1 MSAAERTG
9 PDAGWFDE
17 ARLGLFVHMGLYSVA
32 ARHEWV
38 MNREEMEV
46 ADYERYAEVFDADRY
61 DATAVAAQAVAAGM
75 RYVVLTTKHHDG
87 FCLFDSAETDY
98 TSVRSCGRDL
108 VRETVEAA
116 RAAGLRVGL
125 YHSLLDW
132 HHPDY
137 TVDAFHPRRHHP
149 DWAALDAG
157 KDFSRYVDYL
167 HAQVREL
174 LTGYGSIDYLFFDFT
189 QPEGMEGLPGRGP
202 QDWRATELLALCREL
217 QPQML
222 VNDRLGIPADLVTPE
237 QYQPTAP
244 MVRDGV
250 RVRWEA
256 CQTINGSWGYDRD
269 NLARKSVRQLVEM
282 LVQTVSCDGNMLFNV
297 GPDGRG
303 AIPPADQQ
311 TLAGLGAWMELHAD
325 SVHGAGAARPLG
337 PDGTTPPSPPSG
349 ALYTQRGDR
358 LYLHLLSWPFAHL
371 HLPDLA
377 GRVTFARFLHDGS
390 EVQTEVHSPDQEAF
404 NLRPG
409 GQPPGTLTLKLPTVR
424 PDVAVPVVEL
434 RLAAR

>member
-1 MSAAERTG
+1 MSTPG
-9 PDAGWFDE
+9 PDARWFDE
-17 ARLGLFVHMGLYSVA
+17 ARFGLFLHFGLYSVA

-38 MNREEMEV
+38 MHREEMEV

-61 DATAVAAQAVAAGM
+61 DATAVVARAAAAGM
-75 RYVVLTTKHHDG
+75 RYVVLTSKHHDG
-87 FCLFDSAETDY
+87 FCLFDSAQTDY

-108 VRETVEAA
+108 VAETVAA
-116 RAAGLRVGL
+116 CRAAGLRVGL

-149 DWAALDAG
+149 DWAELDAG

-174 LTGYGSIDYLFFDFT
+174 LTGYGPIDYLFFDFT
-189 QPEGMEGLPGRGP
+189 QPDGMAGLPGRTSA
-202 QDWRATELLALCREL
+202 DWRGEELLALCREL

-244 MVRDGV
+244 MEQDGV
-250 RVRWEA
+250 RLRWEA

-269 NLARKSVRQLVEM
+269 NTADKSVRQIVEM
-282 LVQTVSCDGNMLFNV
+282 LVQTVSCDGNLLLNV

-303 AIPPADQQ
+303 AIPPRDAA
-311 TLAGLGAWMELHAD
+311 TLDAVAAWMELHRD
-325 SVHGAGAARPLG
+325 SVHGAGASEHTA
-337 PDGTTPPSPPSG
+337 PSG
-349 ALYTQRGDR
+349 TVYTQRGDR
-358 LYLHLLSWPFAHL
+358 LYVHLLSWPFAHL
-371 HLPDLA
+371 HLPGLA
-377 GRVTFARFLHDGS
+377 GQVRFARFLHDGS
-390 EVQTEVHSPDQEAF
+390 EVRTEVHEPGQEAHTM
-404 NLRPG
+404 RPG
-409 GQPPGTLTLKLPTVR
+409 GQPPGTLTLLLPTVR

-434 RLAAR
+434 RLAR